1 LRAVPET
8 AIAIIGVGYVGLP
21 LALALARHHDAVI
34 AYDVDISRTRD
45 LRSGHDRNETD
56 NVPLEAPASLR
67 FTSDKADLAAA
78 SAYIITVPTPIDG
91 DRRPDLTP
99 VRNACEDIGEV
110 ISRGDLVIL
119 ESTVYPG
126 VTEEVCGPL
135 IERVSGLRQGVDFSL
150 GYSPERINPGDRR
163 NTIESVVKIVAGQ
176 DSAALGRV
184 AAIYAPAIGAG
195 LFHARSIQVAEAA
208 KIVENVQRDLN
219 IALMNELAMIFDR
232 MGIRT
237 SDVID
242 AAATKWNF
250 QRFTPGLVGGHC
262 IGVDPYYLIS
272 RAEGLGYYPEVIR
285 AARRLNS
292 GLAEYV
298 AQRVMDLL
306 IQSGR
311 PISGARIGVL
321 GLTFKEDVSDFRN
334 SQSPVIAREL
344 SRFGAVVLAHDPHA
358 DAEQLGRETGVDL
371 VSWETL
377 VDLDALVV
385 TVPHRDYIEMP
396 RERLIGLLKADG
408 VLVDV
413 KSAFDP
419 DGLPTSILY
428 WSL

>member
-1 LRAVPET
+1 MPET

-21 LALALARHHDAVI
+21 LALALAKHHGEVI
-34 AYDVDISRTRD
+34 AYDIDGSRTES
-45 LRSGHDRNETD
+45 LRSGFDRNETD
-56 NVPLEAPASLR
+56 DSPLDAPASLR
-67 FTSDKADLAAA
+67 FTSAKADLARA
-78 SAYIITVPTPIDG
+78 STYIITVPTPIDG

-99 VRNACEDIGEV
+99 VRNACRDIAGV
-110 ISRGDLVIL
+110 ISKGDLVIL

-135 IERVSGLRQGVDFSL
+135 IEDVSGLCQGVDFSL
-150 GYSPERINPGDRR
+150 GYSPERINPGDRQ
-163 NTIESVVKIVAGQ
+163 NTIESVIKIIAGQ
-176 DSAALGRV
+176 DPETLERV
-184 AAIYAPAIGAG
+184 AAVYGPAIGAG
-195 LFHARSIQVAEAA
+195 LFRARSIQVAEAA

-292 GLAEYV
+292 GLADYV

-334 SQSPVIAREL
+334 SQSPAIAREL

-358 DAEQLGRETGVDL
+358 DPEQLRTETGVEL
-371 VSWETL
+371 SAWEML
-377 VDLDALVV
+377 GDLDALVV
-385 TVPHRDYIEMP
+385 TVPHRDYVEMP
-396 RERLIGLLKADG
+396 RARLVGLLKADG

-419 DGLPTSILY
+419 DALPESILY

>member
-1 LRAVPET
+1 LKAVPET

-21 LALALARHHDAVI
+21 LALALAGHHDEVI
-34 AYDVDISRTRD
+34 AFDIDRSRTEG
-45 LRSGHDRNETD
+45 LRAGVDRNEIEHKS
-56 NVPLEAPASLR
+56 LEAPESLR
-67 FTSDKADLAAA
+67 FTSEKADLARA
-78 SAYIITVPTPIDG
+78 STYIITVPTPIDE
-91 DRRPDLTP
+91 DLRPDLTP
-99 VRNACEDIGEV
+99 IRDACLNIAGV
-110 ISRGDLVIL
+110 ISKGDLVVL

-135 IERVSGLRQGVDFSL
+135 IEDVSGLRQGIDFSL
-150 GYSPERINPGDRR
+150 GYSPERINPGDRS
-163 NTIESVVKIVAGQ
+163 NTIETVIKIVAGQ
-176 DSAALGRV
+176 DAETLERV
-184 AAIYAPAIGAG
+184 AAIYGPAIGAG
-195 LFHARSIQVAEAA
+195 LFRARSIQVAEAA

-219 IALMNELAMIFDR
+219 IALMNELGMIFDR

-292 GLAEYV
+292 GLADHV
-298 AQRVMDLL
+298 AQRTMGLL
-306 IQSGR
+306 IQSGH

-334 SQSPVIAREL
+334 SQSPRIVKEL

-358 DAEQLGRETGVDL
+358 NPAKLLTETGLDL
-371 VSWETL
+371 SSWEAL

-385 TVPHRDYIEMP
+385 TVPHRVYIEMP
-396 RERLIGLLKADG
+396 VSGIVGLLKVDG

-419 DGLPTSILY
+419 DALPDSILY

>member
-1 LRAVPET
+1 MPEN
-8 AIAIIGVGYVGLP
+8 AIAVMGVGYVGLP
-21 LALALARHHDAVI
+21 LALALARHHKEVI
-34 AYDVDISRTRD
+34 AFDVDGSRTEG
-45 LRSGHDRNETD
+45 LREGFDRNDTD
-56 NVPLEAPASLR
+56 GKPLVVPASLH
-67 FTSDKADLAAA
+67 FTSERADLDRA
-78 SAYIITVPTPIDG
+78 SAYIITVPTPIDE

-99 VRNACEDIGEV
+99 VRDACRDIGKV
-110 ISRGDLVIL
+110 ISKGDLVVL

-135 IERVSGLRQGVDFSL
+135 IAEISGLRQGVDFCL
-150 GYSPERINPGDRR
+150 GYSPERINPGDHE
-163 NTIESVVKIVAGQ
+163 NTIESVIKIVAGQ
-176 DSAALGRV
+176 DQETLQRV
-184 AAIYAPAIGAG
+184 AALYGPAIDAG
-195 LFHARSIQVAEAA
+195 LFRAKSIQVAEAA

-237 SDVID
+237 SEVID

-292 GLAEYV
+292 GLAGYV
-298 AQRVMDLL
+298 AQRTMDLL

-311 PISGARIGVL
+311 PISGARVGVL
-321 GLTFKEDVSDFRN
+321 GLTFKEDISDFRN
-334 SQSPVIAREL
+334 SQSPEIAL
-344 SRFGAVVLAHDPHA
+344 DLTRFGATVLAHDPHA
-358 DAEQLGRETGVDL
+358 DAERLRAETGIEL
-371 VSWETL
+371 CSWEML

-385 TVPHRDYIEMP
+385 TVPHKDYIEMP
-396 RERLIGLLKADG
+396 RTQLVGLLKSGG

-419 DGLPTSILY
+419 AMLPESVLY

>member
-1 LRAVPET
+1 MPET

-21 LALALARHHDAVI
+21 LALALARHHGEVI
-34 AYDVDISRTRD
+34 AYDVDTSRTEG
-45 LRSGHDRNETD
+45 LRRGFDRNETD
-56 NVPLEAPASLR
+56 DTPLDAPVSLR
-67 FTSDKADLAAA
+67 FTSDKADLATA
-78 SAYIITVPTPIDG
+78 SAYIITVPTPIDA

-99 VRNACEDIGEV
+99 VRNACRDIAEV

-135 IERVSGLRQGVDFSL
+135 IAEVSGLRQGIDFSL
-150 GYSPERINPGDRR
+150 GYSPERINPGDRN
-163 NTIESVVKIVAGQ
+163 NTLESVIKIVAGE
-176 DSAALGRV
+176 DSEALERV
-184 AAIYAPAIGAG
+184 AAIYLPAIGAG
-195 LFHARSIQVAEAA
+195 LFQARSIQVAEAA

-292 GLAEYV
+292 GLADYV
-298 AQRVMDLL
+298 AQRTMDLL

-334 SQSPVIAREL
+334 SQSPAIALEL

-358 DAEQLGRETGVDL
+358 DAEQLRTETGVDL
-371 VSWETL
+371 EPWETL

-396 RERLIGLLKADG
+396 RERLVGLLKAGG

-419 DGLPTSILY
+419 DTLPESILY

>member
-1 LRAVPET
+1 MPET

-21 LALALARHHDAVI
+21 LALALARHHGEVI
-34 AYDVDISRTRD
+34 AYDVDNNRTEG
-45 LRSGHDRNETD
+45 LRSGFDRNQTGDE
-56 NVPLEAPASLR
+56 PLDAPESLR
-67 FTSDKADLAAA
+67 FTSDKADLARA
-78 SAYIITVPTPIDG
+78 SAYIITVPTPIDS

-99 VRNACEDIGEV
+99 VRDACHDIARL
-110 ISRGDLVIL
+110 IDRGDLVIL

-126 VTEEVCGPL
+126 VTEEICGPL
-135 IERVSGLRQGVDFSL
+135 IEAVSGLRQGIDFSL
-150 GYSPERINPGDRR
+150 GYSPERINPGDRK
-163 NTIESVVKIVAGQ
+163 NTIESVIKIVAGQ
-176 DSAALGRV
+176 DQETLERV
-184 AAIYAPAIGAG
+184 AAIYEPAIDAG
-195 LFHARSIQVAEAA
+195 LFRARSIQVAEAA

-250 QRFTPGLVGGHC
+250 QKFTPGLVGGHC

-292 GLAEYV
+292 GLADYV
-298 AQRVMDLL
+298 AQRTMDLL
-306 IQSGR
+306 IESGR

-321 GLTFKEDVSDFRN
+321 GLTFKENVSDFRN

-344 SRFGAVVLAHDPHA
+344 SRFGAEVVAHDPHA
-358 DAEQLGRETGVDL
+358 DPALLRAETGIEL
-371 VSWETL
+371 SSWEML

-385 TVPHRDYIEMP
+385 TVPHRDYIETP
-396 RERLIGLLKADG
+396 RARLVGLLKAGG

-419 DGLPTSILY
+419 GELPASIRY

>member
-1 LRAVPET
+1 MPET
-8 AIAIIGVGYVGLP
+8 AIAVIGVGYVGLP
-21 LALALARHHDAVI
+21 LALALGRHHPVVI
-34 AYDVDISRTRD
+34 AYDVDPARTEG
-45 LRSGHDRNETD
+45 LRAGFDRNETD
-56 NVPLEAPASLR
+56 GDPLNAPENLI
-67 FTSDKADLAAA
+67 FTSDKADLAQA
-78 SAYIITVPTPIDG
+78 SAYIITVPTPIDS

-99 VRNACEDIGEV
+99 VRSACRDIGGV
-110 ISRGDLVIL
+110 IAKGDLVIL

-135 IERVSGLRQGVDFSL
+135 IAEISGLRQGEDFQL

-163 NTIESVVKIVAGQ
+163 NTLESVVKIVAGQ
-176 DSAALGRV
+176 DEATLERV

-195 LFHARSIQVAEAA
+195 LFRAKSIQVAEAA
-208 KIVENVQRDLN
+208 KVVENVQRDLN

-292 GLAEYV
+292 GLADHV
-298 AQRVMDLL
+298 VQRTMDLL
-306 IQSGR
+306 VQSGR
-311 PISGARIGVL
+311 PISGARIGIL
-321 GLTFKEDVSDFRN
+321 GLTFKENVSDFRN

-344 SRFGAVVLAHDPHA
+344 ARFGAKVLAHDPHA
-358 DAEQLGRETGVDL
+358 NREELRAETGVELCPWEDL
-371 VSWETL
+371 S
-377 VDLDALVV
+377 DLDALVV
-385 TVPHRDYIEMP
+385 TVPHRHYIDMP
-396 RERLIGLLKADG
+396 ASELVGLLRDGG

-419 DGLPTSILY
+419 ALLPGALRY

>member
-1 LRAVPET
+1 VSEK

-21 LALALARHHDAVI
+21 LALALARHHDEVI
-34 AYDVDISRTRD
+34 AFDVDDSRTEG
-45 LRSGHDRNETD
+45 LRAGFDRNETGQVSL
-56 NVPLEAPASLR
+56 NAPASLH
-67 FTSDKADLAAA
+67 FTCDEADLARA
-78 SAYIITVPTPIDG
+78 SAYIITVPTPIDAE
-91 DRRPDLTP
+91 RRPDLTP
-99 VRNACEDIGEV
+99 VRNACADIAKV
-110 ISRGDLVIL
+110 IAKGDLVIL

-135 IERVSGLRQGVDFSL
+135 IEELSGLRQGIDFCL
-150 GYSPERINPGDRR
+150 GYSPERINPGDRE
-163 NTIESVVKIVAGQ
+163 NTIESVIKIIAGQ
-176 DSAALGRV
+176 DSATLERV
-184 AAIYAPAIGAG
+184 AAIYEPAIGAG
-195 LFHARSIQVAEAA
+195 LFRARSIQVAEAA
-208 KIVENVQRDLN
+208 KVVENVQRDIN

-292 GLAEYV
+292 GLADHV

-306 IQSGR
+306 IKAGGS
-311 PISGARIGVL
+311 ISGARIGVL
-321 GLTFKEDVSDFRN
+321 GVTFKEDVSDFRN
-334 SQSPVIAREL
+334 SQSPAIALEL
-344 SRFGAVVLAHDPHA
+344 SRFGATVLAHDPHA
-358 DAEQLGRETGVDL
+358 DPDALLAERGVEL
-371 VSWETL
+371 HPWEAL
-377 VDLDALVV
+377 SDLDALVV
-385 TVPHRDYIEMP
+385 TVPHKDYTARP
-396 RERLIGLLKADG
+396 LSTLVGLLKPNG
-408 VLVDV
+408 VFVDV

-419 DGLPTSILY
+419 DDLPREVLY

>member
-1 LRAVPET
+1 VPEH

-21 LALALARHHDAVI
+21 LALALAKHHGEVT
-34 AYDVDISRTRD
+34 AYDVDLSRIEG
-45 LRSGHDRNETD
+45 LRSGLDRNQTD
-56 NVPLEAPASLR
+56 DRPLNAPVSLA
-67 FTSDKADLAAA
+67 FTSQKADIARA
-78 SAYIITVPTPIDG
+78 STYIITVPTPIDA

-99 VRNACEDIGEV
+99 VRNACRDVAEV
-110 ISRGDLVIL
+110 ISKGDLVIL

-135 IERVSGLRQGVDFSL
+135 IEAVSGLRQGEDFHL
-150 GYSPERINPGDRR
+150 GYSPERINPGDRE
-163 NTIESVVKIVAGQ
+163 NTIEAVVKIIAGQ
-176 DSAALGRV
+176 DLQTVDRM
-184 AAIYAPAIGAG
+184 AAIYGPAIGAG
-195 LFHARSIQVAEAA
+195 LFRARSIQVAEAA

-292 GLAEYV
+292 GLADYV
-298 AQRVMDLL
+298 AQRTMDLL

-321 GLTFKEDVSDFRN
+321 GLTFKENVSDFRN
-334 SQSPVIAREL
+334 SQSPAIAREL
-344 SRFGAVVLAHDPHA
+344 GRFGAVVLAHDPYANPDQLHA
-358 DAEQLGRETGVDL
+358 ETGVDL
-371 VSWETL
+371 SPWEML

-385 TVPHRDYIEMP
+385 TVPHRDYIEKP
-396 RERLIGLLKADG
+396 KSRITDLLKTGG
-408 VLVDV
+408 VFVDI

-419 DGLPTSILY
+419 YELPESILY

>member
-1 LRAVPET
+1 MSEK

-21 LALALARHHDAVI
+21 LALALARHHDEVI
-34 AYDVDISRTRD
+34 AFDVDDSRTEG
-45 LRSGHDRNETD
+45 LRAGFDRNETSPD
-56 NVPLEAPASLR
+56 TLDAPASLL
-67 FTSDKADLAAA
+67 FSSDKADLARA
-78 SAYIITVPTPIDG
+78 SAYIITVPTPIDA

-99 VRNACEDIGEV
+99 VRNACADIAKV
-110 ISRGDLVIL
+110 ISKGDLVIL

-135 IERVSGLRQGVDFSL
+135 IEEMSGLRQGTDFSL
-150 GYSPERINPGDRR
+150 GYSPERINPGDRE

-176 DSAALGRV
+176 DPATLERV
-184 AAIYAPAIGAG
+184 AAIYEPAIGAG
-195 LFHARSIQVAEAA
+195 LFRARSIQVAEAA
-208 KIVENVQRDLN
+208 KVVENVQRDIN

-292 GLAEYV
+292 GLADHV

-306 IQSGR
+306 IKAGGS
-311 PISGARIGVL
+311 ISGARIGVL
-321 GLTFKEDVSDFRN
+321 GVTFKEDVSDFRN
-334 SQSPVIAREL
+334 SQSPAIALEL
-344 SRFGAVVLAHDPHA
+344 SRFGATVLAHDPHA
-358 DAEQLGRETGVDL
+358 DPDALRAERGVEL
-371 VSWETL
+371 HPWEAL
-377 VDLDALVV
+377 SDLDALVV
-385 TVPHRDYIEMP
+385 TVPHKDYTA
-396 RERLIGLLKADG
+396 RALSTLVGLLKPNG
-408 VLVDV
+408 VFVDV

-419 DGLPTSILY
+419 DDLPDNILY

>member
-1 LRAVPET
+1 MPET
-8 AIAIIGVGYVGLP
+8 AIAVIGVGYVGLP
-21 LALALARHHDAVI
+21 LALALGRHHPKVI
-34 AYDVDISRTRD
+34 AYDVDASRTEG
-45 LRSGHDRNETD
+45 LRAGIDRNETD
-56 NVPLEAPASLR
+56 GRPLDAPASLI
-67 FTSDKADLAAA
+67 FTSDKADIAGATT
-78 SAYIITVPTPIDG
+78 YIITVPTPIDA

-99 VRNACEDIGEV
+99 VRSACEDIATV
-110 ISRGDLVIL
+110 INKGDLVVL

-135 IERVSGLRQGVDFSL
+135 IAEISGLRQGIDFQL
-150 GYSPERINPGDRR
+150 GYSPERINPGDRH
-163 NTIESVVKIVAGQ
+163 NTIESVVKIVSGQ
-176 DSAALGRV
+176 DKATLERV
-184 AAIYAPAIGAG
+184 VAIYGPAIGAG
-195 LFHARSIQVAEAA
+195 LFQAKSIQVAEAA
-208 KIVENVQRDLN
+208 KIVENVQRDIN

-292 GLAEYV
+292 GLADHV
-298 AQRVMDLL
+298 AQRTMDLL
-306 IQSGR
+306 VQAGR

-321 GLTFKEDVSDFRN
+321 GLTFKENVSDFRN
-334 SQSPVIAREL
+334 SQSPTIAREL
-344 SRFGAVVLAHDPHA
+344 ARFGAEVLAHDPHA
-358 DAEQLGRETGVDL
+358 DRQLLLTETGVEL
-371 VSWETL
+371 RPWEELTG
-377 VDLDALVV
+377 LDALVM
-385 TVPHRDYIEMP
+385 TVPHTYYMEMP
-396 RERLIGLLKADG
+396 VDRLVGLLKEGG

-419 DGLPTSILY
+419 AILPGSLRY

>member
-1 LRAVPET
+1 VPET
-8 AIAIIGVGYVGLP
+8 AIAVIGVGYVGLP
-21 LALALARHHDAVI
+21 LALALAKHHGEVF
-34 AYDVDISRTRD
+34 AYDLDTSRTEG
-45 LRSGHDRNETD
+45 LRSGFDRNETD
-56 NVPLEAPASLR
+56 DRPLNAPASLR
-67 FTSDKADLAAA
+67 FTSNRSDLAKA
-78 SAYIITVPTPIDG
+78 SAYIITVPTPIDAE
-91 DRRPDLTP
+91 RRPDLTP
-99 VRNACEDIGEV
+99 VRDACRGIAEV
-110 ISRGDLVIL
+110 ISKGDLVIL

-135 IERVSGLRQGVDFSL
+135 IEEESGLRQGVDFSL
-150 GYSPERINPGDRR
+150 GYSPERINPGDRE
-163 NTIESVVKIVAGQ
+163 NTIESVIKIIAGQ
-176 DSAALGRV
+176 DPETLERV
-184 AAIYAPAIGAG
+184 AEIYGPAISAG
-195 LFHARSIQVAEAA
+195 LFRARSIQVAEAA

-219 IALMNELAMIFDR
+219 IALMNELGMIFDR

-292 GLAEYV
+292 GLAEHV
-298 AQRVMDLL
+298 AQRTMDLL
-306 IQSGR
+306 IKSGR

-321 GLTFKEDVSDFRN
+321 GLTFKENVSDFRN
-334 SQSPVIAREL
+334 SQSPAIAQEL

-358 DAEQLGRETGVDL
+358 DPEQLLAETGVEL
-371 VSWETL
+371 SSWETL

-385 TVPHRDYIEMP
+385 TVPHSDYIEMP
-396 RERLIGLLKADG
+396 RARFVGLLNTGG

-419 DGLPTSILY
+419 DELPDSILY